1 MDMDMNDLLRQAQE
15 MQQQLAAAQ
24 QNAAAQTVEGVSG
37 GGMVR
42 IEVTGGMEFLA
53 VHVDPKVVDP
63 TEVDMLEDLILAA
76 IRDAAANAHAV
87 TQQAMGG
94 LNLPGLS
101 GLLG

>member
-53 VHVDPKVVDP
+53 VHVDP